1 MWYVYDIFL
10 FQTPYE
16 YLSYLGCKIAS
27 CENIND
33 VPVQKNF
40 DIHLNMLITDFWL
53 HTILSFF
60 FKERRRYIFPNP
72 EPELAW
78 EFLGVFRACHIHSS
92 QESLYRE
99 GTKHNTCK
107 VLSHKNKTENIQNR
121 WANDMGRETKRQN
134 IVVGTLLGSLVP
146 EAFRVQARSF
156 VLDRPWLLGYLVG
169 YYSQGVYFNVC

>member
-1 MWYVYDIFL
+1 MTGSSCKRHTNEYFHRLIKIIGCKYRMWYVYDIFL

-99 GTKHNTCK
+99 GTKHNTGK
-107 VLSHKNKTENIQNR
+107 VLSHKNKTENIQDGESKWHGEGNK
-121 WANDMGRETKRQN
+121 ETKH
-134 IVVGTLLGSLVP
+134 SC
-146 EAFRVQARSF
+146 
-156 VLDRPWLLGYLVG
+156 WYLVG
-169 YYSQGVYFNVC
+169 